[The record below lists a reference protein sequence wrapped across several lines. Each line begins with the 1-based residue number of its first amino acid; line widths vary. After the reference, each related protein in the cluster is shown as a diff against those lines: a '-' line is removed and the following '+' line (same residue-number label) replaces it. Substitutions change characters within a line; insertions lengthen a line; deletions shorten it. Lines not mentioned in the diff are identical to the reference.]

1 MTDEPGWKN
10 AMPRMSRRTAMF
22 GFAGLAA
29 GATLVRMT
37 GWAQAAPS
45 GSLQVMAWEGYDLNA
60 QLTDW
65 KAANGITIEATS
77 IANQDDVQ
85 AKFVAGNPPPI
96 DLAEYNQAY
105 ADLYIREMKI
115 VTPIDV
121 AKVPNYNPDNLFA
134 QFYDQP
140 TWFSDGKLW
149 GSPYIWGFNT
159 LLYNADKLA
168 KPASYA
174 DLLAPELKGKI
185 AIMDDTVSSW
195 PVAARVAGLG
205 AKYPLLTKE
214 ELAQTFAEFSK
225 YRDQARVIVLN
236 QGELLNLMV
245 SGEVVAAL
253 CADPSIL
260 GQAEQQNVKI
270 EMALPEEGP
279 VLWVDAWF
287 IPISADN
294 VEAAEAF
301 INQSLDPKIQAE
313 VAMAVVQAPVS
324 KKAVELL
331 DEKSR
336 ARIDYAAI
344 DKIFAA
350 GLPGIPPRAS
360 DTHATYDD
368 WVAAWQEFK
377 AGM

>member
-1 MTDEPGWKN
+1 MFDEGGKSVLKVEMT
-10 AMPRMSRRTAMF
+10 RRAALAGIT
-22 GFAGLAA
+22 GLAA
-29 GATLVRMT
+29 GAALVRLS
-37 GWAQAAPS
+37 GWAQAAP
-45 GSLQVMAWEGYDLNA
+45 GGALQVMAWEGYDLNA
-60 QLTDW
+60 QLGDW
-65 KAANGITIEATS
+65 KAANGVTIEATS

-105 ADLYIREMKI
+105 ADLYIRELKI
-115 VTPIDV
+115 VTPIDRS
-121 AKVPNYNPDNLFA
+121 KVPNYNADNLFA
-134 QFYDQP
+134 QFFDQP
-140 TWFSDGKLW
+140 TWFADGKLW

-159 LLYNADKLA
+159 LLYRKDKLA
-168 KPASYA
+168 APKSYA
-174 DLLAPELKGKI
+174 DLLDPSLKGKI

-205 AKYPLLTKE
+205 AKYPLLSKD
-214 ELAQTFAEFSK
+214 ELAQTFAKFAK
-225 YRDQARVIVLN
+225 YRDQARVIALN

-260 GQAEQQNVKI
+260 IQAEQQNVKI
-270 EMALPEEGP
+270 EMVLPDEGP

-287 IPISADN
+287 IPVSADN
-294 VEAAEAF
+294 IETATAF
-301 INQSLDPKIQAE
+301 INQALDPKIQAE

-336 ARIDYAAI
+336 NRIDYGAI

-350 GLPGIPPRAS
+350 GLPGIPPRQS

>member
-1 MTDEPGWKN
+1 MGDETVGMGA
-10 AMPRMSRRTAMF
+10 AMQVSRRAALLSLTGA
-22 GFAGLAA
+22 AA
-29 GATLVRMT
+29 GAMLVRMSS
-37 GWAQAAPS
+37 WAQAAPS
-45 GSLQVMAWEGYDLNA
+45 GDLQVMAWEGYDLNA

-65 KAANGITIEATS
+65 KAANNVTIDATS
-77 IANQDDVQ
+77 ITNQDDVQ
-85 AKFVAGNPPPI
+85 SKFVAGNPPPI

-105 ADLYIREMKI
+105 ADLYIRELKI
-115 VTPIDV
+115 VTPID
-121 AKVPNYNPDNLFA
+121 ASQITNYNADNLFS
-134 QFYDQP
+134 QFYNQP
-140 TWFSDGKLW
+140 TWFADGKLW

-159 LLYNADKLA
+159 LLYNADKISA
-168 KPASYA
+168 PKTYK
-174 DLLAPELKGKI
+174 DLLDPSFKGKI

-195 PVAARVAGLG
+195 PVAARVAGMG
-205 AKYPLLTKE
+205 AKYPLLTKD
-214 ELAQTFAEFSK
+214 ELAQTFAEFAK
-225 YRDQARVIVLN
+225 YRDQSRVIALN

-253 CADPSIL
+253 CADPSII
-260 GQAEQQNVKI
+260 GQAAEQQVTI

-287 IPISADN
+287 IPVSADN
-294 VEAAEAF
+294 VETAHAF
-301 INQSLDPKIQAE
+301 INQSLDPRVQAE

-324 KKAVELL
+324 RKAVELL

-336 ARIDYAAI
+336 KRIDYSAI
-344 DKIFAA
+344 DNIFAS

-368 WVAAWQEFK
+368 WVTAWQEFK